1 MKSKTW
7 HVLLFL
13 VSLTFIL
20 QSSMALAKKK
30 KKDKEGENATT
41 SSETLNTPSS
51 LNYRLSSLSPDD
63 QRQFEALTKEQQEA
77 IRAGRIERGFN
88 EWMAKLAKGDP
99 FYGTEHHPVF
109 VDYEQVWLY
118 TREDIQE
125 NKIENQI
132 MDPQT
137 NWPTIHRKVTKK
149 KCTIGDFFVLWD
161 RGIVVNIKRDD
172 SQKIYGTCTIEN
184 EEAFLPIVNGKP
196 VEPRR

>member
-7 HVLLFL
+7 YLLFL
-13 VSLTFIL
+13 H
-20 QSSMALAKKK
+20 
-30 KKDKEGENATT
+30 T
-41 SSETLNTPSS
+41 SSGS
-51 LNYRLSSLSPDD
+51 NYRLSSLSPDD

-137 NWPTIHRKVTKK
+137 NWPK
-149 KCTIGDFFVLWD
+149 
-161 RGIVVNIKRDD
+161 
-172 SQKIYGTCTIEN
+172 
-184 EEAFLPIVNGKP
+184 
-196 VEPRR
+196 